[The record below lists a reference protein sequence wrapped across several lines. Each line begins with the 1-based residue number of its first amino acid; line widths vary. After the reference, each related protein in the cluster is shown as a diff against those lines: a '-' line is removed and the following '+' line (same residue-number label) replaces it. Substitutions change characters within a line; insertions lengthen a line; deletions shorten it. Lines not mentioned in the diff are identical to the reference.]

1 MLRSF
6 EDAVSISC
14 DQADGGDTGN
24 QVGRAE
30 VYLFGDGQEE
40 AVKQDQCEADQQIL
54 DRVDPFSG
62 QDLDEEEDNEGQDD
76 EHDGIFGGTHVLLV
90 MVYRVDQVYT
100 EGGIV
105 E

>member
-1 MLRSF
+1 M
-6 EDAVSISC
+6 SISC
-14 DQADGGDTGN
+14 DQTDGGDTGN
-24 QVGRAE
+24 QVGRGE

-62 QDLDEEEDNEGQDD
+62 QDLDEEEDNKGQDD

-90 MVYRVDQVYT
+90 MVYRVDQV
-100 EGGIV
+100 
-105 E
+105 